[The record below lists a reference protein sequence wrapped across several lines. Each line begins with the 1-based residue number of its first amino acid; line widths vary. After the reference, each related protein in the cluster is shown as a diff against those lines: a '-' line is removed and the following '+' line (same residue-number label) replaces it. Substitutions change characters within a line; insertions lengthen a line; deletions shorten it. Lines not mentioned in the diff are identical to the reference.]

1 MSIISGITCKNGTS
15 LVLTAP
21 TTVDLSVVN
30 IYNTGGSNVTIDG
43 NLTVPGALSA
53 GSATI
58 TGTTT
63 VSIPNS
69 IKCGGFGITPIAY
82 GFYDTSIT
90 LINAYNLTYISNT
103 SFHVYFN
110 LTNYTSYSNILVLC
124 TPTGI
129 IASGTVRVP
138 IWEASNSTSLSTI
151 GIQMCSNDST
161 HNYAFSIVVYGN

>member
-103 SFHVYFN
+103 SFR
-110 LTNYTSYSNILVLC
+110 I
-124 TPTGI
+124 
-129 IASGTVRVP
+129 
-138 IWEASNSTSLSTI
+138 
-151 GIQMCSNDST
+151 
-161 HNYAFSIVVYGN
+161 